1 LSTAAPEYLSA
12 LRCDT
17 SIMAHHN
24 SSDDDDDAGLFRNMM
39 DGVKPLSQDKIDPDS
54 APKTAK
60 PKKAEQRE
68 HKPIVFGEH
77 EYLAPVAAD
86 AILSFAHSGVQPKVI
101 SKLKK
106 GQIVV
111 ERKIDLHGSTVSQ
124 AGAKLQ
130 HALDMAIAD
139 QQRCVLVVH
148 GRGKGSFDNKPAIKT
163 HVNQWLRDSPNVI
176 AFHSA
181 PPHHGGTGAV
191 YVLLKRQR
199 DE

>member
-1 LSTAAPEYLSA
+1 MTHKKPPPTDEDVDY
-12 LRCDT
+12 
-17 SIMAHHN
+17 
-24 SSDDDDDAGLFRNMM
+24 FQKMM

-60 PKKAEQRE
+60 PKNTEKRE
-68 HKPIVFGEH
+68 RKPVVFGEH

-86 AILSFAHSGVQPKVI
+86 AVLSFARSGVQPKVI

-106 GQIVV
+106 GQIAV
-111 ERKIDLHGSTVSQ
+111 ESKVDLHGSTISQ

-139 QQRCVLVVH
+139 QQRCILVVH

-199 DE
+199 DK